1 MSKRAQTGFTLVEIM
16 IVVGII
22 GILSALAFPAYQNY
36 TMRAEVTEGLS
47 LADGWKA
54 AIGEYYASYGTF
66 PSQGDLSG
74 TAQSVGKY
82 VSSIT
87 LTSGVIQITYGG
99 SQANQNLTGVLTLV
113 PYTSNNDDILWQCGL
128 APAPAGTI
136 AAGAAPSDTSTTLT
150 VQQLPAAC
158 H

>member
-1 MSKRAQTGFTLVEIM
+1 MSKPAQTGFTLIEIM

-36 TMRAEVTEGLS
+36 TIRAQVTEGLS

-54 AIGEYYASYGTF
+54 AIGEYYANTGAW
-66 PSQGDLSG
+66 PSQGDLNG

-82 VSSIT
+82 VSNIT
-87 LTSGVIQITYGG
+87 INSGMIQITYGG

-113 PYTSNNDDILWQCGL
+113 PYTSSNDDILWQCGL

-136 AAGAAPSDTSTTLT
+136 AVGAAPADTSTTLT
-150 VQQLPAAC
+150 VQQLPSSC

>member
-1 MSKRAQTGFTLVEIM
+1 MSKPAQTGFTLIEIM
-16 IVVGII
+16 IVVGIV

-36 TMRAEVTEGLS
+36 TMRAQVTEGLS

-54 AIGEYYASYGTF
+54 AIGEYYASYGTW

-74 TAQSVGKY
+74 TTQSVGKY

-87 LTSGVIQITYGG
+87 VNSGMIQITYGG
-99 SQANQNLTGVLTLV
+99 SQANQNLTGMLTMV

-128 APAPAGTI
+128 APAPTGTI
-136 AAGAAPSDTSTTLT
+136 AVGAVPADTGTTLT

>member
-1 MSKRAQTGFTLVEIM
+1 MSKPAQRGFTLIEIM
-16 IVVGII
+16 IVVGIV

-36 TMRAEVTEGLS
+36 MIRAQVTEGLS

-54 AIGEYYASYGTF
+54 AIGEYYASYGAW

-74 TAQSVGKY
+74 TTQSVGKY

-87 LTSGVIQITYGG
+87 VNSGMIQITYGG

-128 APAPAGTI
+128 APAPGGII
-136 AAGAAPSDTSTTLT
+136 AVGAVRSDTSTTLT
-150 VQQLPAAC
+150 VQQLPSAC